1 MWVQRRSDLDGP
13 YGGWQALDSTPQ
25 ELSGFSETMV
35 VGPAPVHVSL
45 HYRLPDIFGND

>member
-13 YGGWQALDSTPQ
+13 FGGWQALDSTPRV
-25 ELSGFSETMV
+25 LSGFCDTKA

-45 HYRLPDIFGND
+45 Y